1 LLTLAA
7 AFGTLAVMAVDT
19 ESRVEPATGLVQLYT
34 PAMLA
39 ELVGVK
45 TTAIRR
51 WTQRGWLVPTREI
64 RRLAYYDFQEVA
76 TARRLAELH
85 AAGASAADIARHLAA
100 LARYVP
106 HIERPLAEL
115 SLVIEGKHLLVR
127 HGDELVEPCGQ
138 LRFDFSAV
146 DETQNTCDGRSIER
160 VVSLEERRREI
171 FMYASPQ
178 DMLIAAGEL
187 EDQGQLDAA
196 ADMLRAALAAGGP
209 DAEICFMLAELLYQL
224 GELPAARERYYMAV
238 ELDEDYVEARANLG
252 CVLAETGEQEL
263 AVAAFE
269 GALQFHVD
277 YADAHYHLARTLDEL
292 GRSAVAEEHWRAFL
306 RLSPDSPWAD
316 EARLR
321 LDL

>member
-1 LLTLAA
+1 
-7 AFGTLAVMAVDT
+7 MAVET
-19 ESRVEPATGLVQLYT
+19 ETLPEATSGLVQLYT

-45 TTAIRR
+45 AAVIRR
-51 WTQRGWLVPTREI
+51 WTKRGWLVPEREV
-64 RRLAYYDFQEVA
+64 RRLPYYDFQEVA

-85 AAGASAADIARHLAA
+85 AAGASAHEIGRHLAA

-106 HIERPLAEL
+106 HVERPLAEL

-127 HGDELVEPCGQ
+127 KGDELVEPGGQ
-138 LRFDFSAV
+138 LRFDFSAA
-146 DETQNTCDGRSIER
+146 DGAGDDAIAGDIETDS
-160 VVSLEERRREI
+160 VVSLDERRREL
-171 FMYASPQ
+171 FAHSSPQ
-178 DMLIAAGEL
+178 EMVLAAGEL
-187 EDQGQLDAA
+187 EDEGQLAAA

-209 DAEICFMLAELLYQL
+209 NAEVCFMLAELLYQVGDL
-224 GELPAARERYYMAV
+224 SAARERYYVAV

-252 CVLAETGEQEL
+252 CVLAETGEREL

-269 GALQFHVD
+269 GALEFHAD

-292 GRSAVAEEHWRAFL
+292 GRSDSAEEHWRTFL
-306 RLSPDSPWAD
+306 KLSPDSPWAD

-321 LDL
+321 LE